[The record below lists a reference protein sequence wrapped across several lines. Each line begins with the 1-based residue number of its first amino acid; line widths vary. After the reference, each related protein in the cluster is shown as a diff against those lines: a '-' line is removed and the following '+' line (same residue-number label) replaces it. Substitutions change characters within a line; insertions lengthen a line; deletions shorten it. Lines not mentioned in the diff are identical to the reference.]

1 MHRTLLVAGALTSAL
16 AVAAGAGAG
25 AAAQGQK
32 PSVRKD
38 GVVRFTLVAPDTE
51 QTNIDVG
58 TQGPSQG
65 DLFVFSGP
73 LVDARGATRGRLD
86 GSCVTVSVPDPDD
99 REQDRRQC
107 FVTSTLG
114 TADGETEVQ
123 ATGVGRILAEDVLL
137 SVTGGTMQFK
147 QVRGQALFDYSVQGQ
162 TTIGYELILRP

>member
-16 AVAAGAGAG
+16 AVAAGA
-25 AAAQGQK
+25 AAQGQK
-32 PSVRKD
+32 PTGGKD

-73 LVDARGATRGRLD
+73 LNDARGMARGRLD
-86 GSCVTVSVPDPDD
+86 GHCVTVSVPDPDD

-147 QVRGQALFDYSVQGQ
+147 QVRGQALFDYSTQGQ
-162 TTIGYELILRP
+162 TTISYELILRP